1 MSRATRPRD
10 RTLFAFT
17 SRASLNMSQAT
28 TRPLAELDIDDPD
41 LTDEELDALLT
52 KLAEEEAAERLGAD
66 DEDDEDDD
74 SSKSASMGTLIAAVV
89 GTVLLAAST
98 FIVRK
103 LRRKKAPPP
112 ANVPSDEP
120 TILQAPGTS
129 NNVVRRKKPVKKK
142 VVKKKTADKKACA
155 HCGATEAKTASGKL
169 LRCGRCKAVSFCSAD
184 CQKAHW
190 PTHKSEC
197 KPAEAP
203 APAAPAAAPA
213 AATAPALNAAAPA
226 FVPPGSSTPAAP
238 AAPAADGNPANAPGA
253 DEPPSAA
260 ADPDADDA
268 ARRAALQERINNDR
282 ENMRKLQ
289 QLRIYLQAA
298 SQMFWRGEYRRAVEV
313 LQQVAEKCHGI
324 PSGEMMECEALRLC
338 GHCLIRLKQ
347 FDAAD
352 RCLDMCMD
360 VAKTVEM
367 PALIANVHIA
377 QGQLASQREPPDY
390 PEALKHHEAARVI
403 ARECEDISAEA
414 AACLNCAN
422 TMGKM
427 GDKERGMELQYEAL
441 GLRRK
446 QVADAQL
453 EIAEAKKILDENPP
467 ASTDVPEGATTQEQ
481 AAAAAADPTQ
491 VKRRRAMMDLANSKR
506 SLQEARRAEAAALA
520 NVATAVAGA
529 DGDKASRATD
539 AAALYEQSIEILR
552 SEDSFTD
559 KQLEL
564 AVVLNLA
571 NVYDNHV
578 PNGHGTGVE
587 YRRELDEMVR
597 KNVQGKEGL
606 PDVCGVCEERT
617 NPLDMVRTSE
627 RGVDE
632 DADDM
637 TALTVLDC
645 MHCHHSKCWT
655 ARKETGKGCP
665 DCHRDEPD
673 GNAFV

>member
-1 MSRATRPRD
+1 MPCLCGEQEGQEERHAAHTVSQLRD
-10 RTLFAFT
+10 F
-17 SRASLNMSQAT
+17 
-28 TRPLAELDIDDPD
+28 
-41 LTDEELDALLT
+41 
-52 KLAEEEAAERLGAD
+52 
-66 DEDDEDDD
+66 
-74 SSKSASMGTLIAAVV
+74 
-89 GTVLLAAST
+89 
-98 FIVRK
+98 
-103 LRRKKAPPP
+103 
-112 ANVPSDEP
+112 
-120 TILQAPGTS
+120 
-129 NNVVRRKKPVKKK
+129 
-142 VVKKKTADKKACA
+142 
-155 HCGATEAKTASGKL
+155 
-169 LRCGRCKAVSFCSAD
+169 
-184 CQKAHW
+184 
-190 PTHKSEC
+190 
-197 KPAEAP
+197 
-203 APAAPAAAPA
+203 
-213 AATAPALNAAAPA
+213 
-226 FVPPGSSTPAAP
+226 
-238 AAPAADGNPANAPGA
+238 
-253 DEPPSAA
+253 
-260 ADPDADDA
+260 
-268 ARRAALQERINNDR
+268 
-282 ENMRKLQ
+282 MRKLQ

-352 RCLDMCMD
+352 RCLVMCMD
-360 VAKTVEM
+360 VALKVEM

-390 PEALKHHEAARVI
+390 PKALKHHEAARVI

-467 ASTDVPEGATTQEQ
+467 ASTESVPEGTATQEQ
-481 AAAAAADPTQ
+481 AAAAAATEDPTQ

-529 DGDKASRATD
+529 DGDKAKRATD

-587 YRRELDEMVR
+587 YRRELDEMIR

-606 PDVCGVCEERT
+606 PDVCGVCGERT
-617 NPLDMVRTSE
+617 NPLDVVRTSE

-645 MHCHHSKCWT
+645 MHCHHTKCWT

>member
-17 SRASLNMSQAT
+17 SRASLNMSKAT

-41 LTDEELDALLT
+41 LTDEELDALLM

-66 DEDDEDDD
+66 DEDEEDDD
-74 SSKSASMGTLIAAVV
+74 SSKSANMGTLIAAVV

-129 NNVVRRKKPVKKK
+129 NNVVRRKKKVVKKK
-142 VVKKKTADKKACA
+142 VVKKETAEKKACA

-203 APAAPAAAPA
+203 APAAPAAATA
-213 AATAPALNAAAPA
+213 AATAPTLNAAAPA

-238 AAPAADGNPANAPGA
+238 GAPPTDGNPSTN
-253 DEPPSAA
+253 EPPSAA
-260 ADPDADDA
+260 APDGDDDA

-352 RCLDMCMD
+352 RCLVMCMD
-360 VAKTVEM
+360 VALKVEM

-390 PEALKHHEAARVI
+390 PKALKHHEAARVI

-467 ASTDVPEGATTQEQ
+467 ASTESVPEGTATQEQ
-481 AAAAAADPTQ
+481 AAAAAATEDPTQ

-529 DGDKASRATD
+529 DGDKAKRATD

-587 YRRELDEMVR
+587 YRRELDEMIR

-606 PDVCGVCEERT
+606 PDVCGVCGERT
-617 NPLDMVRTSE
+617 NPLDVVRTSE

-645 MHCHHSKCWT
+645 MHCHHTKCWT